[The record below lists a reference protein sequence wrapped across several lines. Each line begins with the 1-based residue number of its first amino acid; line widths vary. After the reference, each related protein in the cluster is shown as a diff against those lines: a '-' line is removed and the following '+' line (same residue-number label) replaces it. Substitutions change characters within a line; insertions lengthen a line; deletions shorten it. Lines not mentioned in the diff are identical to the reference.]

1 MDDLTITSR
10 DPDKRCY
17 IIDPSKLYLMYMS
30 EEKEKQHSPARP
42 HDQYVLYRA
51 VTTTAAL
58 CASQLNCHG
67 IYELA

>member
-1 MDDLTITSR
+1 
-10 DPDKRCY
+10 
-17 IIDPSKLYLMYMS
+17 MYMA

-42 HDQYVLYRA
+42 HDQYVIYRA